1 MEMKLPFIHVAIYFL
16 CLSPAMVAQ
25 SISLSKHGCPEK
37 CGDVT
42 IPYPFGIG
50 SKCSANSSFTI
61 ICNNSTNPPKPI
73 LSSIDNLEVLEIFL
87 KGTIVVNQR
96 VSPLNCS
103 SDDSTQQTLP
113 ISLSGSP
120 FYISS
125 RYNSF
130 VNLGCKNSVWLL
142 SNSTPVLAG
151 CTAFCRRNLTD
162 AACNGVGCCR
172 ITIPERLQELQF
184 AYKSTQPSNG
194 SFCGYA
200 FPVAKKWLQIDFN
213 NHTNDLSNPFD
224 KDFGFAPIVLE
235 WEAYNSDTLST
246 GSYCRD
252 IQDRSLLLLCMSPGI
267 GYKNSIINKLCSN
280 YSRYS
285 SSFSSFFD
293 DDVDEYTYESTS
305 GYCDCYDGYEGNPYL
320 PQGCIDNCPNCYN
333 NNDNHSPGKLRN
345 RIKIAFIVIGSVFGG
360 LILLCGLWRSGKFVT
375 EAIKAVRRYM
385 FYKRNGGLL
394 LEQHLASTE
403 NGLEKT
409 KLFTSKELQKATDH
423 YNKNRILGR
432 GGQGTVYKG
441 MLTDGKIVAV
451 KKSKKVDEGD
461 LEVFIN
467 EVVIVS
473 QINHR
478 NVVRL
483 LGCCLETEVPLLV
496 YEFIPNGTLFSHIH
510 EPSDDLPLTWEMR
523 MRIASEVAGALAYL
537 HSASSAPI
545 YHRDIKSTN
554 ILLDEKYRA
563 KVSDFG
569 ASRSV
574 SIDQT
579 HITTRILGTFGYL
592 DPEYFQSSQFT
603 EKSDVY
609 SFGVVVVELLTGEK
623 AVTSVRAESGKSLA
637 THFLHTME
645 ENKLFD
651 ILDSRVLTEGNV
663 EDIAAIAELARKC
676 LHLNGKKRPTMKE
689 VAADLDGI
697 RRGFN
702 DDMVSMQHFEHDSK
716 VNHSVEVSDESSDFS
731 SFVYASTDVDSIT
744 DYTQQ
749 VKSRVPDEP

>member
-1 MEMKLPFIHVAIYFL
+1 MMEMRRLPFTHGVFYIL
-16 CLSPAMVAQ
+16 CLSPAMTQ
-25 SISLSKHGCPEK
+25 SISLSKHGCQQK
-37 CGDVT
+37 CGNVT

-50 SKCSANSSFTI
+50 SRCSANSSFTMV
-61 ICNNSTNPPKPI
+61 CNNSTHPPKPI
-73 LSSIDNLEVLEIFL
+73 LSSIDNLEVLQISL
-87 KGTIVVNQR
+87 NGTIIVNQR

-103 SDDSTQQTLP
+103 YKDSTQHAQS
-113 ISLSGSP
+113 ISLLGSP

-125 RYNSF
+125 RYNALI
-130 VNLGCKNSVWLL
+130 NLGCRKTVWLL
-142 SNSTPVLAG
+142 LTRPNNTIRG
-151 CTAFCRRNLTD
+151 CITRCRRNSADTT
-162 AACNGVGCCR
+162 CNGDNCCD
-172 ITIPERLQELQF
+172 IPIPARLQELQF
-184 AYKSTQPSNG
+184 AYQSTQTVDG
-194 SFCGYA
+194 TFCGYA
-200 FPVAKKWLQIDFN
+200 FPVQKKRFLR
-213 NHTNDLSNPFD
+213 NDPLLNLFD
-224 KDFGFAPIVLE
+224 TDIGFAPLVIE
-235 WEAYNSDTLST
+235 WEYYDPVGAISGTICNDSVDVGEYLVP
-246 GSYCRD
+246 
-252 IQDRSLLLLCMSPGI
+252 SL
-267 GYKNSIINKLCSN
+267 
-280 YSRYS
+280 SRYC
-285 SSFSSFFD
+285 
-293 DDVDEYTYESTS
+293 
-305 GYCDCYDGYEGNPYL
+305 YCKNGYEGNPYL
-320 PQGCIDNCPNCYN
+320 PWGCTDIDECSNATLKERYCGGGTCVNTNGSYKCYREWDHHN
-333 NNDNHSPGKLRN
+333 LSPANFRN
-345 RIKIAFIVIGSVFGG
+345 RITITFTVIGSVFGA
-360 LILLCGLWRSGKFVT
+360 LCLLYGVWRCGKFVS
-375 EAIKAVRRYM
+375 EAVKGIRRYM

-403 NGLEKT
+403 NGLERT
-409 KLFTSKELQKATDH
+409 KLFTSKELTRATDH
-423 YNKNRILGR
+423 YSENRILGR

-461 LEVFIN
+461 VEVFIN
-467 EVVIVS
+467 EVVILS

-496 YEFIPNGTLFSHIH
+496 YEFIPNGTLFHHIH
-510 EPSDDLPLTWEMR
+510 ERSDDLPLTWEMR

-579 HITTRILGTFGYL
+579 HVTTRVLGTFGYL

-645 ENKLFD
+645 ENQLFD
-651 ILDSRVLTEGNV
+651 ILDSRVLKEGKV
-663 EDIAAIAELARKC
+663 QDIVAIAELANKC

-689 VAADLDGI
+689 VSADLQGI
-697 RRGFN
+697 RRGMN
-702 DDMVSMQHFEHDSK
+702 DDTVSVQHLDHNSIL
-716 VNHSVEVSDESSDFS
+716 NQSVEVSDASSDFS
-731 SFVYASTDVDSIT
+731 LSIYASSQVDTIT
-744 DYTQQ
+744 NYTQQ
-749 VKSRVPDEP
+749 VESRVPDEP